1 MNWTCICGAQW
12 RQHLLSAPRQVCPE
26 CDSSICAKCDLVR
39 CQQCKAALHEACA
52 YRIVEDYYCWNCY
65 TAVMREALKNAPL
78 DERLAKSLVWAE
90 EKKDKGAVHPL
101 FGEIMGAH
109 FGKGWNG

>member
-1 MNWTCICGAQW
+1 MNWTCICGAEW

-26 CDSSICAKCDLVR
+26 CDSSICAKCDQVR

-65 TAVMREALKNAPL
+65 TGVLREALKDAPL
-78 DERLAKSLVWAE
+78 DEQLAASVKWAE
-90 EKKDKGAVHPL
+90 EKRK
-101 FGEIMGAH
+101 
-109 FGKGWNG
+109 